1 MTGQGLVERGALGSP
16 LHRLVVVAVV
26 TGAAA
31 FFALLWLGER
41 WGIEPTIWSAAAPGE
56 RAMLMGLFAPL
67 FCASEVG
74 HVQVRHGDSTED
86 LTFFEAV
93 LIAGVL
99 VLPPTVAFATAVSGL
114 VAA

>member
-1 MTGQGLVERGALGSP
+1 VLP
-16 LHRLVVVAVV
+16 
-26 TGAAA
+26 
-31 FFALLWLGER
+31 R
-41 WGIEPTIWSAAAPGE
+41 WDTSRSGTA
-56 RAMLMGLFAPL
+56 
-67 FCASEVG
+67 
-74 HVQVRHGDSTED
+74 STED